1 MLATVVST
9 FIAFIVTIGVIED
22 VVVPAGAYAIEK
34 GTDAYVAGKELY
46 QEHLVGTE

>member
-9 FIAFIVTIGVIED
+9 FITFIVTIGVIED

-34 GTDAYVAGKELY
+34 GTEAYEAGKEL
-46 QEHLVGTE
+46 VINTEAD

>member
-22 VVVPAGAYAIEK
+22 VVAPAGAYAIEK
-34 GTDAYVAGKELY
+34 GTEAYEAGKEL
-46 QEHLVGTE
+46 VINTEAD